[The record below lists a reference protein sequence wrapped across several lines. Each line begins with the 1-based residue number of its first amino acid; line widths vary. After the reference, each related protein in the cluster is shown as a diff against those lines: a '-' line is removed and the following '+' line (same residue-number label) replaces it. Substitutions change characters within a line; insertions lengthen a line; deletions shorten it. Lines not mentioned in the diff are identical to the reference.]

1 MSSYAPKPV
10 RFLGVELGP
19 DGASEWVDRRRVVH
33 VPRQGILGVELRRGI
48 AGERP
53 LLQLLVGGAVTV
65 LGLVILGSLVGVAGA
80 GHVARMGIRLMT
92 GGLLMSLLGGY
103 VLWTGLRPAYYL
115 RVRTADD
122 ARKLVLARKVDL
134 AQLSAALRAAEE
146 RFGYAV
152 QWGIDSPR
160 PVGDAYR

>member
-1 MSSYAPKPV
+1 MATAAPKPV

-33 VPRQGILGVELRRGI
+33 VPRQGILALELRRGI

-53 LLQLLVGGAVTV
+53 LLQLLVGGALSL
-65 LGLVILGSLVGVAGA
+65 LGLLIVASLVGVAGS

-92 GGLLMSLLGGY
+92 GGVLMSGLGGY

-115 RVRTADD
+115 RVRLADD

-134 AQLSAALRAAEE
+134 AQLSGALRTAEE
-146 RFGYAV
+146 RFGYLV
-152 QWGIDSPR
+152 EWGIDSPR
-160 PVGDAYR
+160 PAGSAYR